1 MSQESQVDIDRSV
14 GYILKR
20 AQATLHGELEKRLS
34 RYGLSISQYACLE
47 LLAHQPD
54 SSQSELARGAF
65 VTRQA
70 MQQLTA
76 GLQKAGL
83 IASRGDGRARRM
95 RLTAD
100 GRRKLK
106 AASRVA
112 AEVEREMLAGL
123 DPAQQDALRGH
134 LVSCIDSLGLGSAG
148 DGA

>member
-1 MSQESQVDIDRSV
+1 MSQEAQAVDIDRSV
-14 GYILKR
+14 GYTLKR
-20 AQATLHGELEKRLS
+20 AQATLHTVLEKRL
-34 RYGLSISQYACLE
+34 RRQGLTISQYACLE
-47 LLAHQPD
+47 LLGRQPD

-70 MQQLTA
+70 MQQLTV

-106 AASRVA
+106 AASRAA
-112 AEVEREMLAGL
+112 AEVERRMLTGL
-123 DPAQQDALRGH
+123 DPAQEDALRGY
-134 LVSCIDSLGLGSAG
+134 LISCIDALETEP
-148 DGA
+148 